1 MARAHPIVVS
11 LRDID
16 SRPAQGRLHLVKRE
30 HLLGVPG
37 AWLRGDATV
46 PAEECLGEHD
56 AA

>member
-16 SRPAQGRLHLVKRE
+16 SRPAQGRLHVVKRE